1 MEKRKNRRKQYT
13 KEEFMEIIHKNK
25 HKYKTINDLNND
37 WSYAWIIIKRLN
49 IKEEVLKIIPRMYY
63 KITYDE
69 CKEITSKYKTT
80 KEFRIDYP
88 RHYMV
93 IWNNKWFDLTQH
105 LRTSSLTLKKRCV
118 YEYKFTDGA
127 IYVGLTSNFESR
139 HYEHFY
145 GYDRKTKSHKK
156 NSSVLTHMKNTGLTP
171 TWNIVMDYTDELT
184 ALNYEKELI
193 ERYRSEGLKILN
205 ITKGGT
211 LGGGTDKYTNKEEIR
226 IIAQKYIGRKQFCK
240 SNGTA
245 YRTAIKNGWLDE
257 VCSHMKTSKE
267 LRTIWTEDVVKKLIE
282 DNNIVKRYHL
292 KMLNQSAYTSAIR
305 LGFLTKLLPE
315 KSNRWK

>member
-1 MEKRKNRRKQYT
+1 MNKRRKEYT

-25 HKYKTINDLNND
+25 HKYKTINDLYND
-37 WSYAWIIIKRLN
+37 WPSCFYVIKRLN
-49 IKEEVLKIIPRMYY
+49 IKEEVLSIIPRKYH

-69 CKEITSKYKTT
+69 CKEITPRYKTI

-93 IWNNKWFDLTQH
+93 IWNNKWFDLTEH
-105 LRTSSLTLKKRCV
+105 LTTSSLTLRKRCV
-118 YEYKFTDGA
+118 YEYRFPDGSV
-127 IYVGLTSNFESR
+127 YVGLTSNFDSR

-156 NSSVLTHMKNTGLTP
+156 KSSVLTHMKITGLSP
-171 TWNIVMDYTDELT
+171 TWNIILDYTDELT
-184 ALNYEKELI
+184 ALEYEKELI
-193 ERYRSEGLKILN
+193 KRYKSEGLNVLN

-211 LGGGTDKYTNKEEIR
+211 LGGGTDKYTDIEEIR
-226 IIAQKYIGRKQFCK
+226 SIAQNYIGRKQFCNG
-240 SNGTA
+240 NGTA

-282 DNNIVKRYHL
+282 DNNIHKRYHL
-292 KMLNQSAYTSAIR
+292 KRLNPSAYKSATM